1 MRWVE
6 LFPLGWLEPEDLDGA
21 CIVAMENHLYFVG
34 GYWREAKCCSTRPS
48 RYNVFTDKLDYIAE
62 MKMERSSACGVAAHG
77 EIFIAG
83 GTTHNMVVTTTC
95 EVYDGT
101 TNEWQF
107 RAVFIL
113 TVESDSC
120 FALVLLYFTL

>member
-1 MRWVE
+1 M
-6 LFPLGWLEPEDLDGA
+6 
-21 CIVAMENHLYFVG
+21 AMENHLYFVG
-34 GYWREAKCCSTRPS
+34 GYLIEAKCCSSRAS
-48 RYNVFTDKLDYIAE
+48 RYNVFMDKLEYVAE
-62 MKMERSSACGVAAHG
+62 LKMERYSACGVAGHG

-107 RAVFIL
+107 IESLNAPRSLGSMVCSKGSL
-113 TVESDSC
+113 YVVEGSSNSS
-120 FALVLLYFTL
+120 